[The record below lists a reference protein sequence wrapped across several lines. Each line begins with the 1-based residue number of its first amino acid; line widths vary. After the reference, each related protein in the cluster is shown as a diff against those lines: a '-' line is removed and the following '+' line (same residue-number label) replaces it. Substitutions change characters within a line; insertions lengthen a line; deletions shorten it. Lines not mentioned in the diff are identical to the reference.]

1 MSLRVQFE
9 SQQVNMILPVTA
21 CMLPSFSLPF
31 PCLSL
36 HLLLPSTLS
45 STLLLPFFFV
55 SPPQSSPERQTSPVI
70 KEVVAIHDYSAQFS
84 DELNF
89 SAGDRIQVTIE
100 SKCSISQH
108 TSIPLPPQ
116 VVSQYSSQ
124 LAPISVAAVMKVID
138 PATATNV
145 DLRDI
150 KIVKKLG

>member
-9 SQQVNMILPVTA
+9 SQQVNMILPVH
-21 CMLPSFSLPF
+21 CLYGLPPF
-31 PCLSL
+31 LFHLLVL

-45 STLLLPFFFV
+45 STLSSTLLLPFFFI

-100 SKCSISQH
+100 SKCSF
-108 TSIPLPPQ
+108 
-116 VVSQYSSQ
+116 SQYTSVLPTE
-124 LAPISVAAVMKVID
+124 LAV
-138 PATATNV
+138 
-145 DLRDI
+145 
-150 KIVKKLG
+150 

>member
-1 MSLRVQFE
+1 MGRDCFLEMTVYSIEGGLGMSLRVQFE

-108 TSIPLPPQ
+108 TSILPTE
-116 VVSQYSSQ
+116 
-124 LAPISVAAVMKVID
+124 LAV
-138 PATATNV
+138 
-145 DLRDI
+145 
-150 KIVKKLG
+150 